1 MANKY
6 IKEYRDDSL
15 SRKIIDRIKATS
27 KKKIKLMEVC
37 GTHTVSIF
45 RSGIRSVLPEN
56 ISLLSGPGCPV
67 CVTDQREI
75 DIFIQ
80 LSKRD
85 DVIVATFG
93 DLLKVPG
100 TDSSLVKE
108 RANGKDIRIVYSAM
122 DAVEIAK
129 KTPDKNVVFFGVG
142 FETTAPT
149 IAASILTAEKEG
161 IKNFY
166 VFSAHKLVPPAL
178 NALMNTDGVNIDG
191 FLLPGHVSVV
201 IGTNAYRQ
209 FFNEFRIPCAIAGFE
224 PADILQA
231 ILALIEQIESEKP
244 YLVNTYKRVVSSDG
258 NKKAMQIMLD
268 VFDITDASW
277 RGIGLIPES
286 GLRIKDKFKKYNAEE
301 KFVFSI
307 PASQPIKGCECGKIL
322 TGLITP
328 PECPL
333 YKKKCTPEDP
343 VGPCMVSTEGTCA
356 AFYRYSS

>member
-1 MANKY
+1 MTIKY
-6 IKEYRDDSL
+6 IKEYRDGSL
-15 SRKIIDRIKATS
+15 SRKIIDRIKSTS
-27 KKKIKLMEVC
+27 KKKIRLMEVC

-75 DIFIQ
+75 DIFIE

-85 DVIVATFG
+85 DVIVTTFG

-100 TDSSLVKE
+100 TDSSLIKE
-108 RANGKDIRIVYSAM
+108 RANGKDIRIVYSVM
-122 DAVEIAK
+122 DAIQIAK

-149 IAASILTAEKEG
+149 IAASILTAQQEG
-161 IKNFY
+161 IENFY

-178 NALMNTDGVNIDG
+178 NALMNTDGVKIDG

-209 FFNEFRIPCAIAGFE
+209 FFNEYRLPCAIAGFE
-224 PADILQA
+224 PADILQG
-231 ILALIEQIESEKP
+231 ILSLIEQIESEKP
-244 YLVNTYKRVVSSDG
+244 DLVNTYKRVVSSDG
-258 NKKAMQIMLD
+258 NRKAMQIMLN

-286 GLRIKDKFKKYNAEE
+286 GLRIKDKFRKYNAEE
-301 KFVFSI
+301 KFVFS
-307 PASQPIKGCECGKIL
+307 PPPSQTIKGCECGKIL
-322 TGLITP
+322 TGLLTP

-333 YKKKCTPEDP
+333 YKKTCTPEYP

>member
-1 MANKY
+1 MTNRY

-15 SRKIIDRIKATS
+15 SRKIIDGIKATS

-93 DLLKVPG
+93 DLMKVPG
-100 TDSSLVKE
+100 TDSSLIKE

-178 NALMNTDGVNIDG
+178 NALMNMDGVNIDG
-191 FLLPGHVSVV
+191 FILPGHVSVV

-224 PADILQA
+224 PADILQG
-231 ILALIEQIESEKP
+231 ILALIEQIESQKP

-286 GLRIKDKFKKYNAEE
+286 GLRIKEKFKEYNAEE

-333 YKKKCTPEDP
+333 YKKTCTPEDP